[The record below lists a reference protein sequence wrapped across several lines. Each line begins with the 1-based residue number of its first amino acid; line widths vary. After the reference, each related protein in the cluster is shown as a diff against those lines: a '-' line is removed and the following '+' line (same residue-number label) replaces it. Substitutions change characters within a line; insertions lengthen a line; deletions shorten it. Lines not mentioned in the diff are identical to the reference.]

1 MLHKIELKNFKN
13 FLEFRLDKFAQINLI
28 VGKNNVGKTNLL
40 ESLLIYWLIIFMDY
54 SYKK

>member
-40 ESLLIYWLIIFMDY
+40 ESLLIY
-54 SYKK
+54 